1 MTIAIAEVVEADAPG
16 PVEAARGR
24 RCAGCAARSSA

>member
-1 MTIAIAEVVEADAPG
+1 MTIAAVEADAPG